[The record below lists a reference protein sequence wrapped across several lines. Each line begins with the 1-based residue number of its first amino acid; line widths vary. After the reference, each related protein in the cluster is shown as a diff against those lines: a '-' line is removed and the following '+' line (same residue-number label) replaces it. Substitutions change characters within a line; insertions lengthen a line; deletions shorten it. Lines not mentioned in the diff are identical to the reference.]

1 VSPAVATAAA
11 NAILCVTVPPPRRS
25 LLPALL
31 VTAAALVYVWL
42 SSGAL
47 PDVVASHFRGD
58 GAANG
63 YMLRA
68 SYLRFT
74 LVLITALTVI
84 FAILPGL
91 ILGGPE
97 RRLRVPNADYWLAPE
112 RRAETVA
119 YLREHLGRL
128 CPLLVVF
135 LCAVHALVVRANES
149 VPPRLPARW
158 FFGAM
163 ALLLLALVLW
173 MRAFMVRFRRP

>member
-11 NAILCVTVPPPRRS
+11 SAILRVTVPPPRRS

-47 PDVVASHFRGD
+47 PEVVASHFRGD
-58 GAANG
+58 GTANG

-74 LVLITALTVI
+74 LVLITAIAVL
-84 FAILPGL
+84 FGILPDRVL
-91 ILGGPE
+91 SSPE

-135 LCAVHALVVRANES
+135 LCAVHGLVVRANES
-149 VPPRLPARW
+149 VPPRLSTGW

-173 MRAFMVRFRRP
+173 MRAFMAHFRRP

>member
-1 VSPAVATAAA
+1 M
-11 NAILCVTVPPPRRS
+11 PPPRRS

-31 VTAAALVYVWL
+31 VTGAALVYVWL
-42 SSGAL
+42 SSDAL

-58 GAANG
+58 GTANG

-74 LVLITALTVI
+74 VILLAAVTVL

-91 ILGGPE
+91 IVSSPGRP
-97 RRLRVPNADYWLAPE
+97 LRVPNADYWLAPQ

-119 YLREHLGRL
+119 YLREHFGRL
-128 CPLLVVF
+128 SPLLVGF

-158 FFGAM
+158 FYGAI
-163 ALLLLALVLW
+163 ALLMLALGLW